1 MNTTQVAV
9 DLAKSVFEVAVSRR
23 PGKVH
28 ETHRLS
34 RNSFHR
40 FFAEREPV
48 DVLMEACGTAHFWG
62 RELGAMGHRVSLLP
76 PGDVSRYRD
85 GNKTDRSDAK
95 ALLEAARN
103 EAIDLVPVK
112 SVDQQALA
120 TRTGQQTRSR
130 RLASLARPTTL

>member
-1 MNTTQVAV
+1 M
-9 DLAKSVFEVAVSRR
+9 
-23 PGKVH
+23 
-28 ETHRLS
+28 
-34 RNSFHR
+34 
-40 FFAEREPV
+40 
-48 DVLMEACGTAHFWG
+48 
-62 RELGAMGHRVSLLP
+62 
-76 PGDVSRYRD
+76 SRYRD